1 MNLFLRM
8 IKHLTKIRHSLPMW
22 QRTASPL
29 PDRLILS
36 VLIPAARLIIKYL
49 FQNCTWKSTNAQE
62 RCNVL
67 KFIHTRRHTPPGHCL
82 FSLIWYQ
89 REDISKHLIWQLI
102 SHIAPGND
110 YCHKFPPTAHI
121 VIWNILRVVVTLCGV
136 CFVFTSLFWLIW
148 LFSFICILLFCHLRA
163 AEVLHMCK

>member
-1 MNLFLRM
+1 MAADCFTAPGQTHFVSSYSCWM
-8 IKHLTKIRHSLPMW
+8 SYYKIPLTKLHMKEHQRAGKVQHS
-22 QRTASPL
+22 QVYA
-29 PDRLILS
+29 
-36 VLIPAARLIIKYL
+36 
-49 FQNCTWKSTNAQE
+49 
-62 RCNVL
+62 
-67 KFIHTRRHTPPGHCL
+67 HTSAHTPGHWL

-89 REDISKHLIWQLI
+89 SEDLSKHLMRQLI

-148 LFSFICILLFCHLRA
+148 LFSFIGILLFCHLRA